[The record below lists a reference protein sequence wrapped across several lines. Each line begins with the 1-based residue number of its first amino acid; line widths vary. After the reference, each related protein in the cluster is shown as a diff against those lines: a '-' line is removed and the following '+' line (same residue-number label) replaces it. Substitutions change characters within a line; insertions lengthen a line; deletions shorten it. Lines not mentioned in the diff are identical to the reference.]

1 MKKSNVL
8 EHEGQEGIIDPLTEL
23 LRKGATQLIYRAVD
37 AELQDLLSEYSEY
50 KTEDGRAAVVRNGYQ
65 PERDIQTGVG
75 PVTVKI
81 PKVRSR
87 TGEPVTFHS
96 ALVPPYVR
104 KTKRLEAAL
113 PWLYLKGIST
123 GEMKEALKVLVGP
136 EAAGLSPS
144 VVSRLKQEWAKEY
157 MGWRDERLDRGRWVY
172 VWADGVYSGLRAE
185 QSRLCAL
192 VVIGVNERGQK
203 RFLAIEDGV
212 RESTQSWREVLL
224 KLKSRGMNIPE
235 LAIGDGAMGF
245 WAALEEVYPESR
257 QQRCWMHK
265 TLNVLNCLPKSVQ
278 AKAKQALHAIWQAE
292 TKEEAE
298 KAFDLFIET
307 YEPKYPKATKC
318 LQKDHEELLA
328 FYDFPAQHW
337 QSIRT
342 TNPIESTFGTIRHRT
357 KRSKGCLTRDGM
369 LNMMFKLGQCAEN
382 KWRKLRG
389 FDYLAKVITGIK
401 FKNGL
406 EVTDIDQ
413 AAA

>member
-1 MKKSNVL
+1 MRKSTVSEL
-8 EHEGQEGIIDPLTEL
+8 EGQEQKIDPLTEL
-23 LRKGATQLIYRAVD
+23 LRKGAEQLIYRAVNE
-37 AELQDLLSEYSEY
+37 ELQELLSGYSNRR
-50 KTEDGRAAVVRNGYQ
+50 TADGKSAVVRNGYH
-65 PERDIQTGVG
+65 PERELQTGVG
-75 PVTVKI
+75 PVTVQI
-81 PKVRSR
+81 PKVRSK

-104 KTKRLEAAL
+104 KTKSLEAAL
-113 PWLYLKGIST
+113 PWLYLKGITT
-123 GEMKEALKVLVGP
+123 GEMREALKVLVGP
-136 EAAGLSPS
+136 SATGLSAS
-144 VVSRLKQEWAKEY
+144 VVSRLKQVWAQEY
-157 MGWRDERLDRGRWVY
+157 VTWCDERLDKDRWVY

-185 QSRLCAL
+185 QTKLCAL

-224 KLKSRGMNIPE
+224 KLKSRGMNVPE

-265 TLNVLNCLPKSVQ
+265 TLNILNCLPKSVQ
-278 AKAKQALHAIWQAE
+278 PKAKQALHAIWQAE
-292 TKEEAE
+292 TKEDAE
-298 KAFDLFIET
+298 KAFDLFIKT
-307 YEPKYPKATKC
+307 YEPKYPKATTC
-318 LQKDHEELLA
+318 LQKEHYELLT

-342 TNPIESTFGTIRHRT
+342 SNPIESTFATIRHRT

-369 LNMMFKLGQCAEN
+369 LHMMFKLAQCAEK
-382 KWRKLRG
+382 KWIRLRG

-401 FKNGL
+401 FKDGI
-406 EVTDIDQ
+406 EVKDVNQ